1 MLSRSRSHG
10 LFAVVV
16 GLAFAGLSDS
26 AFAQNNTMFGGSG
39 ALSGASGF
47 GNGTSQGIGTA
58 FGSNSGTTGGA
69 LSMPA
74 NTMPANTLPSNA
86 LPGMSA
92 TGTTGTGTTGQRT
105 GLVGQSNTRF
115 TGLTPTTGQQMP
127 GQNQGQ
133 NRNTGRGRGG
143 QNQNQNQ
150 VGGANNQ
157 QQRTIRPQLVVAF
170 NAPTPTAELVAARLS
185 TRMKKIP
192 KAGFKDVTVEVDG
205 RKAILRG
212 EVNSEDDSR
221 MAAMMARLEPG
232 IRSVKNELVVKEP
245 APEPEVE

>member
-1 MLSRSRSHG
+1 MAIL
-10 LFAVVV
+10 VC
-16 GLAFAGLSDS
+16 LAWAGAPNG
-26 AFAQNNTMFGGSG
+26 AFAQSNTMFGGSG
-39 ALSGASGF
+39 ALNGASGF
-47 GNGTSQGIGTA
+47 GNGTSQGLGTA

-69 LSMPA
+69 LSMPG
-74 NTMPANTLPSNA
+74 NSMPTNGLPSNA

-92 TGTTGTGTTGQRT
+92 TGSAATGTTGQRA

-115 TGLTPTTGQQMP
+115 TGMTPTTGQQMP

-150 VGGANNQ
+150 AGGANNQ

-170 NAPTPTAELVAARLS
+170 TPPTPTSELVAARLS

-192 KAGFKDVTVEVDG
+192 KAGFKDVNVEVDG

-212 EVNSEDDSR
+212 EVSSEDDSR

-232 IRSVKNELVVKEP
+232 IRSVKNELVVKAP
-245 APEPEVE
+245 APDPELE

>member
-1 MLSRSRSHG
+1 MPVRTCSRG
-10 LFAVVV
+10 LIAVAVC
-16 GLAFAGLSDS
+16 LTWAGISGEAS
-26 AFAQNNTMFGGSG
+26 AQSNTMFGGSG

-47 GNGTSQGIGTA
+47 GNGTSPGLGTA

-69 LSMPA
+69 LAMPA
-74 NTMPANTLPSNA
+74 NSMPTNGLPSNA

-92 TGTTGTGTTGQRT
+92 TGTTGTGTTGQRA

-115 TGLTPTTGQQMP
+115 TGLTPTTGQP
-127 GQNQGQ
+127 GQNQFQ
-133 NRNTGRGRGG
+133 NRNNGRGRGG

-150 VGGANNQ
+150 AGGANNQ

-170 NAPTPTAELVAARLS
+170 TTPTPTAELVAARLS
-185 TRMKKIP
+185 TRMKKVP
-192 KAGFKDVTVEVDG
+192 KDGFKNVTVEMDG

-212 EVNSEDDSR
+212 EVSSEEDSR

-232 IRSVKNELVVKEP
+232 IRSVKNELVVKTP
-245 APEPEVE
+245 APDPDLE

>member
-1 MLSRSRSHG
+1 MRSRSSPSG
-10 LFAVVV
+10 LMAILVCVAWA
-16 GLAFAGLSDS
+16 GIPNGAFGQS
-26 AFAQNNTMFGGSG
+26 NTMFGGSG

-47 GNGTSQGIGTA
+47 GNGTSQGNGTA
-58 FGSNSGTTGGA
+58 FGSNSGTGGA
-69 LSMPA
+69 LAMPA

-92 TGTTGTGTTGQRT
+92 TGSTATGTTGQRT

-115 TGLTPTTGQQMP
+115 TGMTPTTGQMP

-133 NRNTGRGRGG
+133 NRNGRGRGG

-150 VGGANNQ
+150 AGGANNQ

-170 NAPTPTAELVAARLS
+170 TTPTPTAELVAARLS

-192 KAGFKDVTVEVDG
+192 KDGFKNVSVEMDG
-205 RKAILRG
+205 KKAILRG
-212 EVNSEDDSR
+212 EVSSEEDSR

-232 IRSVKNELVVKEP
+232 IRSVKNEIVVKEP
-245 APEPEVE
+245 APAPDVE